1 MDIVTIEAT
10 MITTT
15 NYQNK
20 RVSTIQNIPL
30 LMVQQKIKIVFEG
43 KGRVFE

>member
-20 RVSTIQNIPL
+20 RVSINQNIPRL
-30 LMVQQKIKIVFEG
+30 IFKKNKIVVFEG
-43 KGRVFE
+43 GRVFE